1 MDFESSFVALLAHEG
16 GLTMDRED
24 RGNWTGG
31 QIGAGVLRG
40 TKYGISAAAYPT
52 EDIAGLTVERAK
64 LLYRRDYWGPAG
76 CDLVPDA
83 IKFDLFDAAVNS
95 GVRAAVRMLQ
105 RSVGAVADGVLG
117 PQTLL
122 AVSNMDPAKALLR
135 FNAGRLAIYVSHP
148 AWSEYGRGWVI
159 RVANNLMR
167 A

>member
-1 MDFESSFVALLAHEG
+1 MDFNSSFMALLNHEG
-16 GLTMDRED
+16 GLSMDAED

-31 QIGAGVLRG
+31 KIGVGKLKG
-40 TKYGISAAAYPT
+40 TKYGISAAAYPE
-52 EDIAGLTVERAK
+52 EDIAGLTVERVK
-64 LLYRRDYWGPAG
+64 TLYLRDYWGPAG

-95 GVRAAVRMLQ
+95 GVRGAVRMLQ
-105 RSVGAVADGVLG
+105 RSVGAVADGTLG
-117 PQTLL
+117 PKTLQ

-135 FNAGRLAIYVSHP
+135 FNAGRLAIYAGDP
-148 AWSEYGRGWVI
+148 AWAEYGRGWVI